1 MNRRILFPLPI
12 LGMCLG
18 VSSCA
23 AKPAPS
29 LRIVNPGPM
38 FVLVEQ
44 SSWLRCYTENLEGK
58 IQFEVENPEYV
69 EVTPRGCCVG
79 LKCGS
84 TKVTA
89 FVGEVSD
96 SIEVHVLDPKVE
108 PQSFGFYPKNGIY
121 EGHVGDRLEFK
132 PYVYDV
138 PYFYL
143 REYIVPILLTDPSI
157 AHFEGNILVAEKP
170 GEVWYCSQ
178 LLNWVSQ
185 PLCFTILNDQS

>member
-1 MNRRILFPLPI
+1 MSVTKHSLEVPMAMIPQEGRNYLPVDLGAKYHACLRMTESGRSLRKV

-121 EGHVGDRLEFK
+121 EGHVA
-132 PYVYDV
+132 
-138 PYFYL
+138 
-143 REYIVPILLTDPSI
+143 I
-157 AHFEGNILVAEKP
+157 AWSSSLM
-170 GEVWYCSQ
+170 
-178 LLNWVSQ
+178 
-185 PLCFTILNDQS
+185 FTMSHTFT